1 MCYRHFKAYLTTP
14 VSLEAAQ
21 SNKHCGSH
29 RCKDNAFS
37 CFLRFVSIL
46 FLNPPHADWQS
57 YNIQLNID
65 HVLSQVNKS
74 TFRKASGITKVIYQ
88 DNMATPPHNFATAAG
103 CLSHHGSNLF
113 IDCKII

>member
-1 MCYRHFKAYLTTP
+1 MRYRHFKAYLTTP
-14 VSLEAAQ
+14 VSLATAQ
-21 SNKHCGSH
+21 SNKHCSSH

-37 CFLRFVSIL
+37 CFLRFVPIL

-57 YNIQLNID
+57 YNMQLNKYN
-65 HVLSQVNKS
+65 VLTQVNKS

-88 DNMATPPHNFATAAG
+88 DNMATPPHSFATTAG
-103 CLSHHGSNLF
+103 CLLHDGSNLF

>member
-1 MCYRHFKAYLTTP
+1 MRYRHFKVYLTTP
-14 VSLEAAQ
+14 VGLEAAQ

-57 YNIQLNID
+57 YNMQLNKY
-65 HVLSQVNKS
+65 HVLTQVNKN
-74 TFRKASGITKVIYQ
+74 T
-88 DNMATPPHNFATAAG
+88 
-103 CLSHHGSNLF
+103 L
-113 IDCKII
+113 